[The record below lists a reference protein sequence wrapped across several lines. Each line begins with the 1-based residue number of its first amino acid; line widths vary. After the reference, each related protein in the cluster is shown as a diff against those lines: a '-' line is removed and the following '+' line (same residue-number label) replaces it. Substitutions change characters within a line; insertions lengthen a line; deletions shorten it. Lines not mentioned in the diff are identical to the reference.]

1 MSYLS
6 FVFVQL
12 EVVKQNYIAPKSGK
26 EYLVFTKID
35 HVAFNDDG
43 SWLATVS
50 YHQAILICL
59 GIYIGKL
66 WQF

>member
-1 MSYLS
+1 MMSWLS
-6 FVFVQL
+6 YPFFVFVQL
-12 EVVKQNYIAPKSGK
+12 DVVKENYIAPKSFK

-50 YHQAILICL
+50 YH
-59 GIYIGKL
+59 
-66 WQF
+66 